1 MKCKETMDGCISRRK
16 YYENRRGKG
25 IYSSVLKSYNE
36 QKFKLSKQR
45 EELKERM
52 ESTPDG
58 KTRYADEAATLELKY
73 NAVAE
78 KQDEYQNYVNQ
89 LMAQWEGKF
98 NSVVAKQQGEAAK
111 DYGEEMGKIMTV
123 ARRLMHGDQVPMQD
137 EKKLMEYDKDLYIM
151 AKNAGMMARL
161 EKRKKYD
168 SLWED
173 EEKKEHEDPMEAADA
188 EEAFAAT
195 GSGVGGI
202 CHGGS
207 GWGNG
212 VIVIGWFKNYR

>member
-1 MKCKETMDGCISRRK
+1 MKTGEAR
-16 YYENRRGKG
+16 G

-89 LMAQWEGKF
+89 LVAQWEGKF

-123 ARRLMHGDQVPMQD
+123 ARRLMHGDQVPM
-137 EKKLMEYDKDLYIM
+137 
-151 AKNAGMMARL
+151 
-161 EKRKKYD
+161 
-168 SLWED
+168 
-173 EEKKEHEDPMEAADA
+173 
-188 EEAFAAT
+188 
-195 GSGVGGI
+195 
-202 CHGGS
+202 
-207 GWGNG
+207 
-212 VIVIGWFKNYR
+212 

>member
-1 MKCKETMDGCISRRK
+1 MKTGEAR
-16 YYENRRGKG
+16 G

-98 NSVVAKQQGEAAK
+98 NSVVAKQQGEYRKRLWGGNGK
-111 DYGEEMGKIMTV
+111 DHDRGKTPD
-123 ARRLMHGDQVPMQD
+123 AWRSG
-137 EKKLMEYDKDLYIM
+137 
-151 AKNAGMMARL
+151 ANAG
-161 EKRKKYD
+161 
-168 SLWED
+168 
-173 EEKKEHEDPMEAADA
+173 
-188 EEAFAAT
+188 
-195 GSGVGGI
+195 
-202 CHGGS
+202 
-207 GWGNG
+207 
-212 VIVIGWFKNYR
+212 

>member
-1 MKCKETMDGCISRRK
+1 MKTGEAR
-16 YYENRRGKG
+16 G

-89 LMAQWEGKF
+89 LMAQWKV
-98 NSVVAKQQGEAAK
+98 SLTVLWQSSRARPQ
-111 DYGEEMGKIMTV
+111 KIM
-123 ARRLMHGDQVPMQD
+123 G
-137 EKKLMEYDKDLYIM
+137 
-151 AKNAGMMARL
+151 
-161 EKRKKYD
+161 RK
-168 SLWED
+168 WER
-173 EEKKEHEDPMEAADA
+173 
-188 EEAFAAT
+188 
-195 GSGVGGI
+195 S
-202 CHGGS
+202 
-207 GWGNG
+207 
-212 VIVIGWFKNYR
+212 

>member
-1 MKCKETMDGCISRRK
+1 MKTGEAR
-16 YYENRRGKG
+16 G

-89 LMAQWEGKF
+89 LVAQWEGKF
-98 NSVVAKQQGEAAK
+98 NSVVAKLKNTLYLTTEIG
-111 DYGEEMGKIMTV
+111 M
-123 ARRLMHGDQVPMQD
+123 ARRIDNVDFCILLKYSGIFGQD
-137 EKKLMEYDKDLYIM
+137 SDTTLTLD
-151 AKNAGMMARL
+151 
-161 EKRKKYD
+161 
-168 SLWED
+168 
-173 EEKKEHEDPMEAADA
+173 
-188 EEAFAAT
+188 
-195 GSGVGGI
+195 
-202 CHGGS
+202 
-207 GWGNG
+207 
-212 VIVIGWFKNYR
+212 IV